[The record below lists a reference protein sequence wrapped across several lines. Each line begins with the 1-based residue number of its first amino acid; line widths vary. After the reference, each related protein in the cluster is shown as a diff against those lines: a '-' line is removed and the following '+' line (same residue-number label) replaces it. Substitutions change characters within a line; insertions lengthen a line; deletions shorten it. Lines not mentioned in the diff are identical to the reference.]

1 MEKINLTINGLA
13 VEAEKGETIM
23 VAAERLGF
31 RIPKICFTEM
41 QNTGITIKPV
51 TCRVCEVEVGD
62 GKIMAAC
69 VAPVKEGMEVKINSK
84 LAQDSRR
91 KRLEDIL
98 ADHPLDC
105 LTCVRNMS
113 CQLQTLAMEFGIR
126 EITPTGL
133 RPVYEID
140 ASSHSLVR
148 DQNKCIYC
156 RRCDAVCSEV
166 QAVYALESVGKG
178 YEAMVVT
185 SNSAPLG
192 NTMCVFCGQCA
203 AVCPTGAISIK
214 DDTKIAW
221 EALHDADKHVVV
233 QIAPAVR
240 TGLGEAFGL
249 SPGENAVGKLNTA
262 LRLLGFDKVFTTNFA
277 ADMTIMEE
285 ATELVKRL
293 TKGGT
298 LPMITSCCPSWVKFA
313 EDNYGDML
321 EHISSCKSPAAML
334 GSVLKTYYSDKV
346 GIDKSNI
353 VSIFIAPCTAK
364 KFEMKREELAGDVD
378 IVLTTQEISK
388 MIKESA
394 IDFLNLADSGFDNVF
409 GEESGAGQIFGVTGG
424 VMQAALRTAYETVT
438 NKRLDDR
445 VLTFEPLM
453 GFEGSGIKEA
463 TVDMNGTEI
472 KVAVAHELRN
482 AVKLMNDIRAG
493 TSPYHF
499 IEIMACPGGCVNG
512 GGQPYHTFS
521 TDTVSKRSDVLYSED
536 VKNTLRR
543 SHENEELKRLYDE
556 FLGEPYYGEN
566 AHKLLHTT
574 YKARNSVKA

>member
-1 MEKINLTINGLA
+1 MEKVNLTINGVA
-13 VEAEKGETIM
+13 VQAEKGETIAQ
-23 VAAERLGF
+23 AADRTGF
-31 RIPKICFTEM
+31 KIPRICYTEM

-51 TCRVCEVEVGD
+51 TCRVCEVEVND
-62 GKIMAAC
+62 GKIVAAC
-69 VAPVKEGMEVKINSK
+69 VAPVREGLEVKINSK
-84 LAQDSRR
+84 LAQDARR
-91 KRLEDIL
+91 KRMEDIL

-113 CQLQTLAMEFGIR
+113 CQLQTLAQEMGIR
-126 EITPTGL
+126 EIKPTGL
-133 RPVYEID
+133 KPVYEID
-140 ASSHSLVR
+140 ESSYSLVR

-166 QAVYALESVGKG
+166 QAVHALEAVGKG
-178 YEAMVVT
+178 PEAMVVT
-185 SNSAPLG
+185 TNGAPLG
-192 NTMCVFCGQCA
+192 NTKCTYCGQCA

-214 DDTKIAW
+214 DDTKKAW
-221 EALHDADKHVVV
+221 EALHDPNKHVVV
-233 QIAPAVR
+233 QIAPSVR

-249 SPGENAVGKLNTA
+249 PAGENLVGKLNTA

-277 ADMTIMEE
+277 ADMTILEE
-285 ATELVKRL
+285 ATELVKRV

-298 LPMITSCCPSWVKFA
+298 LPMITSCCPAWVKFA
-313 EDNYGDML
+313 EDEFGDL
-321 EHISSCKSPAAML
+321 LDHVSSCKSPQQML
-334 GSVLKTYYSDKV
+334 GAVIRNYYPEKF
-346 GIDKSNI
+346 GIEKSNL
-353 VSIFIAPCTAK
+353 VSISIMPCTAK
-364 KFEMKREELAGDVD
+364 KFEIKREEMAGDID

-394 IDFLNLADSGFDNVF
+394 IDLLNLQESGFDSVM

-438 NKRLDDR
+438 GKKLDNR

-453 GFEGSGIKEA
+453 GFEGSGVKEA
-463 TVDMNGTEI
+463 TVDLDGLEV

-482 AVKLMNDIRAG
+482 AAKLMADIREG
-493 TSPYHF
+493 KSPYHF

-521 TDTVSKRSDVLYSED
+521 SDTVSKRSSVLYSED
-536 VKNTLRR
+536 EKNVIRR
-543 SHENEELKRLYDE
+543 SHDNEELKKLYDE
-556 FLGEPYYGEN
+556 YLGEPYYGEN

-574 YKARNSVKA
+574 YKPRNNG